1 MNQRW
6 RHPIKHSRNQRW
18 REAQKKAEEEGHK
31 NVHHYRTPVQ
41 VCPRGCGYHELA
53 RRDVMFRPGP
63 PGLADPVA
71 TFKFET
77 KNCTNCGAP
86 LVGKCARCKEDI
98 LAPVVDLC
106 RRCGLPQPWAAERRA
121 GADRASIRLWRPE
134 KKKEQKERREKGGES
149 LVNDPALPLYSSKDR
164 KKKKKKKKGKTGK
177 RGARGDIWVIDGNIV
192 QLDVDAV
199 VSNDDVDGQ
208 MWAQV
213 ARAIKKAAGE
223 GVERLAQEGKP
234 FKLGHAWVTTP
245 GNLQQMKGIIHVASM
260 NRRGES
266 SIEAVRECLAAALQL
281 ASEKEYR
288 SIAIAAI
295 GLAAIKRE
303 EWFKV
308 FAETTVSFLSG
319 SAKPKG
325 GTEPL
330 SIVLVLFEP
339 SKFEEDVRKLRR
351 ATYEEWVKIGRPAD
365 GRPKLKQ
372 LLSEDSAEGS
382 AVVD

>member
-18 REAQKKAEEEGHK
+18 LEAQAKAQEEGSEI
-31 NVHHYRTPVQ
+31 VRHYRTPVQ

-63 PGLADPVA
+63 PGLAEPVA

-77 KNCTNCGAP
+77 KNCINCGAP

-134 KKKEQKERREKGGES
+134 KKKKQKARREKGGAS
-149 LVNDPALPLYSSKDR
+149 LVNDPASPLYSSKKR
-164 KKKKKKKKGKTGK
+164 KKKKKGKKGK
-177 RGARGDIWVIDGNIV
+177 KEARGDIWVIDGNIV

-213 ARAIKKAAGE
+213 ARAIKEAAGE
-223 GVERLAQEGKP
+223 HVERMAQEGKP
-234 FKLGHAWVTTP
+234 FKLGHAWVTTS

-266 SIEAVRECLAAALQL
+266 TIETVQECLAAALQL
-281 ASEKEYR
+281 ASEKQYR
-288 SIAIAAI
+288 SIAIGAI
-295 GLAAIKRE
+295 GLAAIDRDK
-303 EWFKV
+303 WFKV
-308 FAETTVSFLSG
+308 FAETTVAFLSG
-319 SAKPKG
+319 SARPKEAK
-325 GTEPL
+325 EPL

-339 SKFEEDVRKLRR
+339 SKFEEDVKKLRQ
-351 ATYEEWVKIGRPAD
+351 ATYEEWVELGRPAD
-365 GRPKLKQ
+365 GKPKWDQQ
-372 LLSEDSAEGS
+372 LEGDPLS
-382 AVVD
+382 